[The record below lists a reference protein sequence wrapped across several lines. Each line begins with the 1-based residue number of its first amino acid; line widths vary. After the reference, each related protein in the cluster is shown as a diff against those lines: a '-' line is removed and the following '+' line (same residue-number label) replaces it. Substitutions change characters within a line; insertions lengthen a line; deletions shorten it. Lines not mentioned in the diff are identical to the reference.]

1 LFLVKLSSLSS
12 KYWNLVEECNKLKQ
26 ENLQLRS
33 DLDRRLQIAA
43 DDINVERKTYHQSR
57 VSLNEMYLQAKQQLE
72 AEVEHCKEIQ
82 QDLQSQVSMNQEK
95 EVAMRLLERD
105 VHDKQDTLML
115 LRQQLEEVKKIN
127 TEFHIKQKNLIEEK
141 QAQSEELKSVREEF
155 KVLSKEQVKLE
166 KELIDVDNKRAH
178 AMETLAQMGF
188 KVGDIE
194 SKRCL
199 LEKNLKIEREW
210 RCGVQK
216 DLEEEK
222 QKTKD
227 LTQKISML
235 QFFKEENVKIT
246 MNAKKLE
253 ERCIEQEHTLIEM
266 AEKLT
271 RSQLHVDDMKEA
283 SAVLKEHV
291 WKDNKTVVKC
301 QQCEQVFSVARRKHH
316 CRSCGGIFCNS
327 CSDNTMPLPSSAKPV
342 RVCDCCHER
351 LLARYKAT

>member
-1 LFLVKLSSLSS
+1 
-12 KYWNLVEECNKLKQ
+12 
-26 ENLQLRS
+26 
-33 DLDRRLQIAA
+33 
-43 DDINVERKTYHQSR
+43 
-57 VSLNEMYLQAKQQLE
+57 
-72 AEVEHCKEIQ
+72 
-82 QDLQSQVSMNQEK
+82 
-95 EVAMRLLERD
+95 
-105 VHDKQDTLML
+105 
-115 LRQQLEEVKKIN
+115 
-127 TEFHIKQKNLIEEK
+127 
-141 QAQSEELKSVREEF
+141 
-155 KVLSKEQVKLE
+155 
-166 KELIDVDNKRAH
+166 
-178 AMETLAQMGF
+178 
-188 KVGDIE
+188 
-194 SKRCL
+194 
-199 LEKNLKIEREW
+199 
-210 RCGVQK
+210 VQK